1 MVLKKGLSANSIRRV
16 CFLLFFLGGNDL
28 KQYLSLFEHFKDG
41 TNEKITVNLLVHSV
55 KVS

>member
-16 CFLLFFLGGNDL
+16 CFLLFFWGGNDL